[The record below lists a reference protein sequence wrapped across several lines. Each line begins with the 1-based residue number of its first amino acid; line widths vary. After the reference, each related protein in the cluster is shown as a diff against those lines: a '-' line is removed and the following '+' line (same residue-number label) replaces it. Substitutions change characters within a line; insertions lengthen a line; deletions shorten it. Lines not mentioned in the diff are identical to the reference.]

1 MTKADLKNSTGVN
14 TSEFA
19 KRVDL
24 ASLKFE
30 IDKFDTGKLETT
42 PVDSSKLSDVVKTE
56 VVKKTAYEELI

>member
-56 VVKKTAYEELI
+56 VVKMTAYEELI